1 MPGTTPITPITW
13 GFKTMIRRALAVA
26 TALVALPLYAQTTP
40 KSYAQ
45 ELVDQTLAAHPD
57 IVVMAI
63 HATPL
68 KQKDNVIIASNFG
81 RIGKKADS
89 DDLGVINTGKPNVEV
104 NKAGDRLGVELPL
117 LDTTGD
123 TLGALSIGFPYH
135 SGDDKQ
141 ALQQRAEKIRDQLAR
156 RISNQGNLTQPF
168 QYNASVP
175 TNTLAQQIVDETMA
189 AHPEVIILAFHVI
202 PPGTKTNVILGSS
215 IGRIGKEGDED
226 DLRAIKTG
234 IPNLEVN
241 GKRFEVETRLLDASK
256 KTIGAVGI
264 VFNYKPGDDKK
275 ALESRAYV
283 IRDEIAAKIP
293 SLDKLVGPPSNA
305 EASTSAS
312 APATLIGRSTSW
324 KPEYSGD
331 FDHFG
336 VDTKRNKLLLAA
348 EDHGTLEVFN
358 LDTGAH
364 EQTLTTFSTP
374 HAILYLPE
382 QDRLIVTDSG
392 KGGTRIL
399 DAATY
404 KVLGYIN
411 LEPGADS
418 MAYDKT
424 SNILY
429 IVSGG
434 KDVDMKDCFLNE
446 IDPVSGKVYRKLRF
460 DSDHVEAVRAEQ
472 HGNRLFV
479 NVADKNR
486 VDVVDK
492 KTLKVIAQWPLTG
505 AQTNLSMELDE
516 ADHRLFVG
524 TRNPSKLIVLD
535 TDNGK
540 MVASLDAPATSDG
553 LFYDAAQKRVYV
565 PGGDGYLG
573 IFQQQDADHYTQL
586 ARVASAKGAKSG
598 MLWKP
603 LDRVYLAASPG
614 ENNKGGEILWYALH
628 P

>member
-1 MPGTTPITPITW
+1 
-13 GFKTMIRRALAVA
+13 MIRRVLAVA
-26 TALVALPLYAQTTP
+26 IALSTLPLYAQNVP
-40 KSYAQ
+40 KIYAQ
-45 ELVDQTLAAHPD
+45 ELVDQTIATHSD

-63 HATPL
+63 HATPP
-68 KQKDNVIIASNFG
+68 KQKDNVIIASNIG

-89 DDLGVINTGKPNVEV
+89 DDMGVVNTGKPLVEV
-104 NKAGDRLGVELPL
+104 NKAGDRLEIELPL
-117 LDTTGD
+117 FDVTGD
-123 TLGALSIGFPYH
+123 TLGALSIVYPYH
-135 SGDDKQ
+135 NGDDKQ

-156 RISNQGNLTQPF
+156 RISNPGNLMQPYQF
-168 QYNASVP
+168 DASVP
-175 TNTLAQQIVDETMA
+175 TNTLAQQLVDEAMV
-189 AHPEVIILAFHVI
+189 AHPEVIILALHAT
-202 PPGTKTNVILGSS
+202 PPGGSTNVIVGSS
-215 IGRIGKEGDED
+215 IGRIGKAADDD
-226 DLRAIKTG
+226 DLRAIRTG

-241 GKRFEVETRLLDASK
+241 GNRFEVETRLLDANK
-256 KTIGAVGI
+256 QTIGAVGI
-264 VFNYKPGDDKK
+264 VFRYKPGDDKK
-275 ALESRAYV
+275 ALERRGYA
-283 IRDEIAAKIP
+283 IRDELAAKIP
-293 SLDKLVGPPSNA
+293 SLAKLMAPPA
-305 EASTSAS
+305 AGDPTA

-324 KPEYSGD
+324 KPQYSGD

-382 QDRLIVTDSG
+382 KDRLIVTDSG
-392 KGGTRIL
+392 KGGTRVL

-404 KVLGYIN
+404 KVLGYID
-411 LEPGADS
+411 LAPGADS
-418 MAYDKT
+418 MAYDKAT
-424 SNILY
+424 NLLY

-434 KDVDMKDCFLNE
+434 KDVDMKECYLNE
-446 IDPVSGKVYRKLRF
+446 VDPYSGKVYRKLRF
-460 DSDHVEAVRAEQ
+460 DSDHVEAVRVEE

-492 KTLKVIAQWPLTG
+492 KTLQVIAHWPLTG
-505 AQTNLSMELDE
+505 AQTNLSMGLDE

-535 TDNGK
+535 TDTGK
-540 MVASLDAPATSDG
+540 SVASLDAPATSDG
-553 LFYDAAQKRVYV
+553 LFYDNVHKRIYI

-573 IFQQQDADHYTQL
+573 VFQQNDADHYTEL

-603 LDRVYLAASPG
+603 LDRIYLASSPG
-614 ENNKGGEILWYALH
+614 DNNKGGEILWFALH

>member
-1 MPGTTPITPITW
+1 
-13 GFKTMIRRALAVA
+13 MIRRVLAVA
-26 TALVALPLYAQTTP
+26 IALSTLPLYAQNVP
-40 KSYAQ
+40 KIYAQ
-45 ELVDQTLAAHPD
+45 ELVDQTIATHSD

-63 HATPL
+63 HATPP
-68 KQKDNVIIASNFG
+68 KHKDNVIIASNIG

-89 DDLGVINTGKPNVEV
+89 DDMGVVNTGKPLVEV
-104 NKAGDRLGVELPL
+104 NKAGDRLEIELPL
-117 LDTTGD
+117 FDVTGD
-123 TLGALSIGFPYH
+123 TLGALSIVYPYH
-135 SGDDKQ
+135 NGDDKQ

-156 RISNQGNLTQPF
+156 RISNPGNLTQLYQF
-168 QYNASVP
+168 DASVP
-175 TNTLAQQIVDETMA
+175 TNTLAQQLVDEAMV
-189 AHPEVIILAFHVI
+189 AHPEVIILALHAT
-202 PPGTKTNVILGSS
+202 PPGGSTNVIVGSS
-215 IGRIGKEGDED
+215 IGRIGKAADDD
-226 DLRAIKTG
+226 DLRAIRTG

-241 GKRFEVETRLLDASK
+241 GNRFEVETRLLDANK
-256 KTIGAVGI
+256 QTIGAVGI
-264 VFNYKPGDDKK
+264 VFRYKPGDDKK
-275 ALESRAYV
+275 ALERRGYA
-283 IRDEIAAKIP
+283 IRDELAAKIP
-293 SLDKLVGPPSNA
+293 SLAKLMAPPA
-305 EASTSAS
+305 AGDPTA

-324 KPEYSGD
+324 KPQYSGD

-382 QDRLIVTDSG
+382 KDRLIVTDSG
-392 KGGTRIL
+392 KGGTRVL

-404 KVLGYIN
+404 KVLGYID
-411 LEPGADS
+411 LAPGADS
-418 MAYDKT
+418 MAYDKAT
-424 SNILY
+424 NLLY

-434 KDVDMKDCFLNE
+434 KDVDMKECYLNE
-446 IDPVSGKVYRKLRF
+446 VDPYSGKVYRKLRF
-460 DSDHVEAVRAEQ
+460 DSDHVEAVRVEE

-492 KTLKVIAQWPLTG
+492 KTLQVIAHWPLTG
-505 AQTNLSMELDE
+505 AQTNLSMGLDE

-535 TDNGK
+535 TDTGK
-540 MVASLDAPATSDG
+540 SVASLDAPATSDG
-553 LFYDAAQKRVYV
+553 LFYDNVHKRIYI

-573 IFQQQDADHYTQL
+573 VFQQNDADHYTEL

-603 LDRVYLAASPG
+603 LDRIYLASSPG
-614 ENNKGGEILWYALH
+614 DNNKGGEILWFALH

>member
-1 MPGTTPITPITW
+1 
-13 GFKTMIRRALAVA
+13 MIRRVLAVA
-26 TALVALPLYAQTTP
+26 IALSTLPLYAQNAP
-40 KSYAQ
+40 KIYAQ
-45 ELVDQTLAAHPD
+45 ELVDQTIAAHSD

-63 HATPL
+63 HATPP
-68 KQKDNVIIASNFG
+68 KQKDNVIIASNIG

-89 DDLGVINTGKPNVEV
+89 DDMGVVNTGKPLVEV
-104 NKAGDRLGVELPL
+104 NKAGDRLEVELPL
-117 LDTTGD
+117 FDVTGD
-123 TLGALSIGFPYH
+123 TLGALSIVYPYH
-135 SGDDKQ
+135 NGDDKQ

-156 RISNQGNLTQPF
+156 RISNPSNLTQPYQF
-168 QYNASVP
+168 DASVP
-175 TNTLAQQIVDETMA
+175 TNTLAQQLVDEAMV
-189 AHPEVIILAFHVI
+189 AHPEVIILALHAT
-202 PPGTKTNVILGSS
+202 PLGGSTNMIVGSS
-215 IGRIGKEGDED
+215 IGRIGKAADDD
-226 DLRAIKTG
+226 DLRAIRTG

-241 GKRFEVETRLLDASK
+241 GNRFEVETRLLDANK
-256 KTIGAVGI
+256 QTIGAVGI
-264 VFNYKPGDDKK
+264 VFRYKPGDDKK
-275 ALESRAYV
+275 ALERRGYAV
-283 IRDEIAAKIP
+283 RDELAAKIP
-293 SLDKLVGPPSNA
+293 SLAKLMAPPV
-305 EASTSAS
+305 TPDSAA

-324 KPEYSGD
+324 KPQYSGD

-382 QDRLIVTDSG
+382 KDRLIVTDSG
-392 KGGTRIL
+392 KGGTRVL

-404 KVLGYIN
+404 KVLGYID
-411 LEPGADS
+411 LAPGADS
-418 MAYDKT
+418 MAYDKAT
-424 SNILY
+424 NLLY

-434 KDVDMKDCFLNE
+434 KDVDMKECYLNE
-446 IDPVSGKVYRKLRF
+446 VDPYSGKVYRKLRF
-460 DSDHVEAVRAEQ
+460 DSDHVEAVRVEE

-492 KTLKVIAQWPLTG
+492 KTLQVIAHWPLTG
-505 AQTNLSMELDE
+505 AQTNLSMGLDE

-535 TDNGK
+535 TDTGK
-540 MVASLDAPATSDG
+540 SVASLDAPATSDG
-553 LFYDAAQKRVYV
+553 LFYDNVHKRIYI

-573 IFQQQDADHYTQL
+573 VFQQNDADHYTEL

-603 LDRVYLAASPG
+603 LDRIYLASSPG
-614 ENNKGGEILWYALH
+614 DNNKGGEILWFALH